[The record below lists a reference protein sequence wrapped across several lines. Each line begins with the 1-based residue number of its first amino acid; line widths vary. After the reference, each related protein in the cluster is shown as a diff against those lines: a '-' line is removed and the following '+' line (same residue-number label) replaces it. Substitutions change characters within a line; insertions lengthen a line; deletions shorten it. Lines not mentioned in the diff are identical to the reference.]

1 MGEYLREFVGKRNTL
16 ILSGSSR
23 TFIPY
28 RRKWRATYT
37 MVAARVSRKLWK
49 KLHNTRGNKFPPA
62 RGEIFFPPLCLDWL
76 NVDPFLN
83 FFPVIDSRVSFLFF
97 SFFFFSFYFKDRREI
112 LGSNAIFSRCRG
124 PKGTKGRGGMES
136 WKKSERVGNVL
147 FHSRCKERSREFD
160 VIRIPRGISLVITVI
175 SLLQFYVAFIKSFA
189 LSFWIMISKRE
200 TYNNVLMMSSSGRV
214 LNCI

>member
-1 MGEYLREFVGKRNTL
+1 M
-16 ILSGSSR
+16 
-23 TFIPY
+23 
-28 RRKWRATYT
+28 
-37 MVAARVSRKLWK
+37 
-49 KLHNTRGNKFPPA
+49 
-62 RGEIFFPPLCLDWL
+62 
-76 NVDPFLN
+76 
-83 FFPVIDSRVSFLFF
+83 FLFF
-97 SFFFFSFYFKDRREI
+97 SFFFSSFYFKDRREI

-189 LSFWIMISKRE
+189 LSF
-200 TYNNVLMMSSSGRV
+200 
-214 LNCI
+214 

>member
-1 MGEYLREFVGKRNTL
+1 MKKTSQHSGKQ
-16 ILSGSSR
+16 ISSR
-23 TFIPY
+23 A
-28 RRKWRATYT
+28 RR
-37 MVAARVSRKLWK
+37 
-49 KLHNTRGNKFPPA
+49 N
-62 RGEIFFPPLCLDWL
+62 FFPPPLPRLAKRR
-76 NVDPFLN
+76 PIFKFL
-83 FFPVIDSRVSFLFF
+83 PCYRLSCFF
-97 SFFFFSFYFKDRREI
+97 SFFFVSFYFKDRREI

-189 LSFWIMISKRE
+189 LSF
-200 TYNNVLMMSSSGRV
+200 
-214 LNCI
+214 

>member
-1 MGEYLREFVGKRNTL
+1 MKYWGNIYENLWANETRSFYQDPPELSSLIAESGEQRTL
-16 ILSGSSR
+16 WS
-23 TFIPY
+23 P
-28 RRKWRATYT
+28 
-37 MVAARVSRKLWK
+37 RVY
-49 KLHNTRGNKFPPA
+49 RGNYEKNFTTLGETNFLPREAKFFSPL
-62 RGEIFFPPLCLDWL
+62 LCLDWL

-83 FFPVIDSRVSFLFF
+83 FFPVIDSRVFFL
-97 SFFFFSFYFKDRREI
+97 FFSFYFKDRREI

-189 LSFWIMISKRE
+189 LSF
-200 TYNNVLMMSSSGRV
+200 
-214 LNCI
+214 

>member
-1 MGEYLREFVGKRNTL
+1 MKKTSQHSGKQ
-16 ILSGSSR
+16 ISSR
-23 TFIPY
+23 A
-28 RRKWRATYT
+28 RR
-37 MVAARVSRKLWK
+37 
-49 KLHNTRGNKFPPA
+49 N
-62 RGEIFFPPLCLDWL
+62 FFRPLCFDWL

-83 FFPVIDSRVSFLFF
+83 IFPVIDSRVSFLFF
-97 SFFFFSFYFKDRREI
+97 PFFFFSFYFKDRREI